1 MKQISCPNRMNLL
14 FTKKYCSD
22 INLLTQ
28 NIIDGL
34 PGEYKNQLE
43 LSVSQLT
50 PLNANL
56 DNKQKQ
62 ILANCRDKLFNSGEQ
77 ETAHYLSKILYSS

>member
-1 MKQISCPNRMNLL
+1 MNLL

-28 NIIDGL
+28 NIIDNL
-34 PGEYKNQLE
+34 PGEYKTQLE
-43 LSVSQLT
+43 LSLTQLA
-50 PLNANL
+50 PLNSNL

-62 ILANCRDKLFNSGEQ
+62 TLTQCRDKLLVNGEK
-77 ETAHYLSKILYSS
+77 EIVHYLNKILSS